1 MNPTQLVQRKISG
14 EAIPQTEMA
23 SFINAYVDEKIG
35 DDEMTPFLK
44 AVHAHG
50 MTDEETIILTDIM
63 LNSGDR
69 LAFSNMDAYVAD
81 KHSTGG
87 VGDKVSM
94 VLGPLMAAAGLAIPM
109 LTGRSLG
116 HTGGTTDKLETIPG
130 FQTSLTLDQF
140 KANVETHGIC
150 IMGQTESICPADRKI
165 YALRDVT
172 DTIDS
177 IPLICGSIMSKKIA
191 EGIQGL
197 VLDIKTGNGAFADN
211 LDFAGNMG
219 NCIIE
224 VAKQFGMNTSAIITD
239 MNQPLGGTVGNTL
252 EIIEVIDYLKCVQQE
267 SRLHEVVLTLA
278 AEMLAVAGLVD
289 STDDGFQKAKE
300 VLDSGKAAETFEK
313 MVSELGGPNN
323 ILENTDSHF
332 ESASVVK
339 PVLAHQSGFIS
350 QINTRAVGLTVVELG
365 GGRKKASDSIDHSVG
380 LSNVLGLG
388 TKVDV
393 GQPLAIVHAQN
404 EDQANIAIQQ
414 IQNLFILSE
423 IKAKSSPVI
432 IDHLNSP

>member
-1 MNPTQLVQRKISG
+1 MNPTQLVQLKING
-14 EAIPQTEMA
+14 ETIPQTELA
-23 SFINAYVDEKIG
+23 LFINAYVDEKIH

-50 MTDEETIILTDIM
+50 MTDEETITLTDIM

-69 LAFSNMDAYVAD
+69 LAFTNMDAYVAD

-94 VLGPLMAAAGLAIPM
+94 VLGPIMAAAGLAIPM

-150 IMGQTESICPADRKI
+150 IMGQTESICPADRKM

-197 VLDIKTGNGAFADN
+197 VLDIKTGNGAFMKTIDQARS
-211 LDFAGNMG
+211 LGQILQKVGEAFH
-219 NCIIE
+219 
-224 VAKQFGMNTSAIITD
+224 VKTD
-239 MNQPLGGTVGNTL
+239 VVYSSMNQPLGRT
-252 EIIEVIDYLKCVQQE
+252 
-267 SRLHEVVLTLA
+267 
-278 AEMLAVAGLVD
+278 AGLWCEMD
-289 STDDGFQKAKE
+289 ESIAALKGDGAKDLMDVVFE
-300 VLDSGKAAETFEK
+300 LGSKLLVQAGIIRGETAAVSMQENLIQSGKAYDKFEE
-313 MVSELGGPNN
+313 MVSVQGGD
-323 ILENTDSHF
+323 L
-332 ESASVVK
+332 
-339 PVLAHQSGFIS
+339 S
-350 QINTRAVGLTVVELG
+350 QIKQLHQPKFELIVSAKSSGYLESMDTLNIGWAAVELG
-365 GGRKKASDSIDHSVG
+365 CGRRKKDDILDPTAGVEFMAKIGNKVQKGDPLFRCFNSNENKLDSALNYLLDSARIGSEKKTHT
-380 LSNVLGLG
+380 L
-388 TKVDV
+388 
-393 GQPLAIVHAQN
+393 
-404 EDQANIAIQQ
+404 
-414 IQNLFILSE
+414 LF
-423 IKAKSSPVI
+423 
-432 IDHLNSP
+432 NS

>member
-69 LAFSNMDAYVAD
+69 LVFSNMDAYVAD

-87 VGDKVSM
+87 VGDKVSI
-94 VLGPLMAAAGLAIPM
+94 VLGPIMAAAGLAIPM

-197 VLDIKTGNGAFADN
+197 VLDIKTGNGAFMKTIDQAQS
-211 LDFAGNMG
+211 LGKTLQKVGEAFH
-219 NCIIE
+219 
-224 VAKQFGMNTSAIITD
+224 VKTD
-239 MNQPLGGTVGNTL
+239 VVYSSMNQPLGQT
-252 EIIEVIDYLKCVQQE
+252 
-267 SRLHEVVLTLA
+267 
-278 AEMLAVAGLVD
+278 AGLWCEMD
-289 STDDGFQKAKE
+289 ESIAALKGDGAKDLMDVVFE
-300 VLDSGKAAETFEK
+300 LGSKLLVQAGIIRGETAAVSIQENLIQSGKAYDKFEE
-313 MVSELGGPNN
+313 MVSVQGGD
-323 ILENTDSHF
+323 L
-332 ESASVVK
+332 
-339 PVLAHQSGFIS
+339 S
-350 QINTRAVGLTVVELG
+350 QIKQLHPPKFEFIVSAKSSGYVESMDTLNIGWAAVELG
-365 GGRKKASDSIDHSVG
+365 CGRRQKDDILDPTAGIEFMAKIGDKVQKGDP
-380 LSNVLGLG
+380 LFRCFNSNEN
-388 TKVDV
+388 K
-393 GQPLAIVHAQN
+393 
-404 EDQANIAIQQ
+404 
-414 IQNLFILSE
+414 
-423 IKAKSSPVI
+423 
-432 IDHLNSP
+432 LNSALNYLLDSARIGSEKKTHTLLFKS

>member
-23 SFINAYVDEKIG
+23 SFINAYVDEKIH

-50 MTDEETIILTDIM
+50 MTDEETITLTDIM

-69 LAFSNMDAYVAD
+69 LAFTNMDAYVAD

-94 VLGPLMAAAGLAIPM
+94 VLGPIMAAAGLAIPM

-150 IMGQTESICPADRKI
+150 IMGQTESICPADRKM

-197 VLDIKTGNGAFADN
+197 VLDIKTGNGAFMKTIDQARS
-211 LDFAGNMG
+211 LGQILQKVGEAFH
-219 NCIIE
+219 
-224 VAKQFGMNTSAIITD
+224 VKTD
-239 MNQPLGGTVGNTL
+239 VVYSSMNQPLGRT
-252 EIIEVIDYLKCVQQE
+252 
-267 SRLHEVVLTLA
+267 
-278 AEMLAVAGLVD
+278 AGLWCEMD
-289 STDDGFQKAKE
+289 ESIAALKGDGAKDLMDVVFE
-300 VLDSGKAAETFEK
+300 LGSKLLVQAGIIRGETAAVSMQENLIQSGKAYDKFEE
-313 MVSELGGPNN
+313 MVSVQGGD
-323 ILENTDSHF
+323 L
-332 ESASVVK
+332 
-339 PVLAHQSGFIS
+339 S
-350 QINTRAVGLTVVELG
+350 QIKQLHQPKFELIVSAKSSGYVESMDTLNIGWAAVELG
-365 GGRKKASDSIDHSVG
+365 CGRRKKDDILDPTAGIEFMAKIGNKVQKGDP
-380 LSNVLGLG
+380 LFRCFNSNEN
-388 TKVDV
+388 K
-393 GQPLAIVHAQN
+393 
-404 EDQANIAIQQ
+404 
-414 IQNLFILSE
+414 
-423 IKAKSSPVI
+423 
-432 IDHLNSP
+432 LNSALNYLLDSARIGSEKKTHTLLFNS

>member
-1 MNPTQLVQRKISG
+1 MNPNQLVQRKISG
-14 EAIPQTEMA
+14 EAITQTEMA

-69 LAFSNMDAYVAD
+69 LAFTNMDAYVAD

-94 VLGPLMAAAGLAIPM
+94 VLGPIMAAAGLAIPM

-150 IMGQTESICPADRKI
+150 IMGQTESICPADRKM

-197 VLDIKTGNGAFADN
+197 VLDIKTGNGAFMKTIDQARS
-211 LDFAGNMG
+211 LGQILQKVGEAFH
-219 NCIIE
+219 
-224 VAKQFGMNTSAIITD
+224 VKTD
-239 MNQPLGGTVGNTL
+239 VVYSSMNQPLGRT
-252 EIIEVIDYLKCVQQE
+252 
-267 SRLHEVVLTLA
+267 
-278 AEMLAVAGLVD
+278 AGLWCEMD
-289 STDDGFQKAKE
+289 ESIAALKGDGAKDLMDVVFE
-300 VLDSGKAAETFEK
+300 LGSKLLVQAGIIRGETAAVSMQENLIQSGKAYDKFEE
-313 MVSELGGPNN
+313 MVSVQGGD
-323 ILENTDSHF
+323 L
-332 ESASVVK
+332 
-339 PVLAHQSGFIS
+339 S
-350 QINTRAVGLTVVELG
+350 QIKQLHQPKFELIVSAKSSGYVESMDTLNIGWAAVELG
-365 GGRKKASDSIDHSVG
+365 CGRRKKDDILDPTAGVEFMAKIGNKVQKGDPLFRCFNSNENKLDSALNYLLDSARIGSEKKTHT
-380 LSNVLGLG
+380 L
-388 TKVDV
+388 
-393 GQPLAIVHAQN
+393 
-404 EDQANIAIQQ
+404 
-414 IQNLFILSE
+414 LF
-423 IKAKSSPVI
+423 
-432 IDHLNSP
+432 NS

>member
-23 SFINAYVDEKIG
+23 SFINAYVDEKIH

-50 MTDEETIILTDIM
+50 MTDEETITLTDIM

-94 VLGPLMAAAGLAIPM
+94 VLGPIMAAAGLAIPM

-150 IMGQTESICPADRKI
+150 IMGQTESICPADRKM

-197 VLDIKTGNGAFADN
+197 VLDIKTGNGAFMKTIDQARS
-211 LDFAGNMG
+211 LGQILQKVGEAFH
-219 NCIIE
+219 
-224 VAKQFGMNTSAIITD
+224 VKTD
-239 MNQPLGGTVGNTL
+239 VVYSSMNQPLGRT
-252 EIIEVIDYLKCVQQE
+252 
-267 SRLHEVVLTLA
+267 
-278 AEMLAVAGLVD
+278 AGLWCEMD
-289 STDDGFQKAKE
+289 ESIAALKGDGAEDLMDVVFELGSKLLVQAGIIRGE
-300 VLDSGKAAETFEK
+300 TAAVSMQENLIQSGKAYDKFEE
-313 MVSELGGPNN
+313 MVSVQGGD
-323 ILENTDSHF
+323 L
-332 ESASVVK
+332 
-339 PVLAHQSGFIS
+339 S
-350 QINTRAVGLTVVELG
+350 QIKQLHQPKFELIVSAKSSGYVESMDTLNIGWAAVELG
-365 GGRKKASDSIDHSVG
+365 CGRRKKDDILDPTAGIEFMAKIGNKVQKGDP
-380 LSNVLGLG
+380 LFRCFNSNEN
-388 TKVDV
+388 K
-393 GQPLAIVHAQN
+393 
-404 EDQANIAIQQ
+404 
-414 IQNLFILSE
+414 
-423 IKAKSSPVI
+423 
-432 IDHLNSP
+432 LNSALNYLLDSARIGSEKKTHTLLFNS

>member
-1 MNPTQLVQRKISG
+1 MNPNQLVQRKISG

-23 SFINAYVDEKIG
+23 SFINAYVDEKIH
-35 DDEMTPFLK
+35 DDEMMPFLK

-94 VLGPLMAAAGLAIPM
+94 VLGPIMAAAGLAIPM

-150 IMGQTESICPADRKI
+150 IMGQTESICPADRKM

-197 VLDIKTGNGAFADN
+197 VLDIKTGNGAFMKTIDQARS
-211 LDFAGNMG
+211 LGQILQKVGEAFH
-219 NCIIE
+219 
-224 VAKQFGMNTSAIITD
+224 VKTD
-239 MNQPLGGTVGNTL
+239 VVYSSMNQPLGRT
-252 EIIEVIDYLKCVQQE
+252 
-267 SRLHEVVLTLA
+267 
-278 AEMLAVAGLVD
+278 AGLWCEMD
-289 STDDGFQKAKE
+289 ESIAALKGDGAKDLMDVVFE
-300 VLDSGKAAETFEK
+300 LGSKLLVQAGIIRGETAAVSMQENLIQSGKAYDKFEE
-313 MVSELGGPNN
+313 MVSVQGGD
-323 ILENTDSHF
+323 L
-332 ESASVVK
+332 
-339 PVLAHQSGFIS
+339 S
-350 QINTRAVGLTVVELG
+350 QIKQLHQPKFELIVSAKSSGYVESMDTLNIGWAAVELG
-365 GGRKKASDSIDHSVG
+365 CGRRKKDDILDPTAGIEFMAKIGNKVQKGDP
-380 LSNVLGLG
+380 LFRCFNSNEN
-388 TKVDV
+388 K
-393 GQPLAIVHAQN
+393 
-404 EDQANIAIQQ
+404 
-414 IQNLFILSE
+414 
-423 IKAKSSPVI
+423 
-432 IDHLNSP
+432 LNSALNYLLDSARIGSEKKTHTLLFNS

>member
-14 EAIPQTEMA
+14 KAIPQTEMA

-44 AVHAHG
+44 VVHAHG

-69 LAFSNMDAYVAD
+69 LVFSNMDAYVAD

-87 VGDKVSM
+87 VGDKVSI
-94 VLGPLMAAAGLAIPM
+94 VLGPIMAAAGLAIPM

-130 FQTSLTLDQF
+130 FQTSLTLNQF

-197 VLDIKTGNGAFADN
+197 VLDIKTGNGAFMKTIDQAQS
-211 LDFAGNMG
+211 LGKTLQKVGEAFH
-219 NCIIE
+219 
-224 VAKQFGMNTSAIITD
+224 VKTD
-239 MNQPLGGTVGNTL
+239 VVYSSMNQPLGQT
-252 EIIEVIDYLKCVQQE
+252 
-267 SRLHEVVLTLA
+267 
-278 AEMLAVAGLVD
+278 AGLWCEMD
-289 STDDGFQKAKE
+289 ESIAALKGDGAKDLMDVVFE
-300 VLDSGKAAETFEK
+300 LGSKLLVQAGIIRGETAAVSIQENLIQSGKAYDKFEE
-313 MVSELGGPNN
+313 MVSVQGGD
-323 ILENTDSHF
+323 L
-332 ESASVVK
+332 
-339 PVLAHQSGFIS
+339 S
-350 QINTRAVGLTVVELG
+350 QIKQLHPPKFEFIVSAKSSGYVESMDTLNIGWAAVELG
-365 GGRKKASDSIDHSVG
+365 CGRRKKDDILDPTAGIEFMAKIGDKVQKGDP
-380 LSNVLGLG
+380 LFRCFNSNEN
-388 TKVDV
+388 K
-393 GQPLAIVHAQN
+393 
-404 EDQANIAIQQ
+404 
-414 IQNLFILSE
+414 
-423 IKAKSSPVI
+423 
-432 IDHLNSP
+432 LNSALNYLLDSARIGSGKKTHTLLFKS

>member
-14 EAIPQTEMA
+14 GAIPQTEMA

-69 LAFSNMDAYVAD
+69 LVFSNMDAYVAD

-94 VLGPLMAAAGLAIPM
+94 VLGPIMAAAGLAIPM

-197 VLDIKTGNGAFADN
+197 VLDIKTGNGAFMKTIDQAQS
-211 LDFAGNMG
+211 LGKTLQKVGEAFH
-219 NCIIE
+219 
-224 VAKQFGMNTSAIITD
+224 VKTD
-239 MNQPLGGTVGNTL
+239 VVYSSMNQPLGRT
-252 EIIEVIDYLKCVQQE
+252 
-267 SRLHEVVLTLA
+267 
-278 AEMLAVAGLVD
+278 AGLWCEMD
-289 STDDGFQKAKE
+289 ESIAALKGDGAKDLMDVVFE
-300 VLDSGKAAETFEK
+300 LGSKLLVQAGIIRGETAAVSIQENLIQSGKAYDKFEE
-313 MVSELGGPNN
+313 MVSVQGGD
-323 ILENTDSHF
+323 L
-332 ESASVVK
+332 
-339 PVLAHQSGFIS
+339 S
-350 QINTRAVGLTVVELG
+350 QIKQLHPPKFELIVSAKSSGYVESMDTLNIGWAAVELG
-365 GGRKKASDSIDHSVG
+365 CGRRKKDDILDPTAGIEFMAKIGDKVQKGDP
-380 LSNVLGLG
+380 LFRCFNSNEN
-388 TKVDV
+388 K
-393 GQPLAIVHAQN
+393 
-404 EDQANIAIQQ
+404 
-414 IQNLFILSE
+414 
-423 IKAKSSPVI
+423 
-432 IDHLNSP
+432 LNSALNYLLDSARIGSEKKTHTLLFKS

>member
-1 MNPTQLVQRKISG
+1 MNPTQLVQLKING
-14 EAIPQTEMA
+14 ETIPQTELA
-23 SFINAYVDEKIG
+23 SFINAYVDEKIH
-35 DDEMTPFLK
+35 DDEMMPFLK

-94 VLGPLMAAAGLAIPM
+94 VLGPIMAAAGLAIPM

-150 IMGQTESICPADRKI
+150 IMGQTESICPADRKM

-197 VLDIKTGNGAFADN
+197 VLDIKTGNGAFMKTIDQARS
-211 LDFAGNMG
+211 LGQILQKVGEAFH
-219 NCIIE
+219 
-224 VAKQFGMNTSAIITD
+224 VKTD
-239 MNQPLGGTVGNTL
+239 VVYSSMNQPLGRT
-252 EIIEVIDYLKCVQQE
+252 
-267 SRLHEVVLTLA
+267 
-278 AEMLAVAGLVD
+278 AGLWCEMD
-289 STDDGFQKAKE
+289 ESIAALKGDGAKDLMDVVFE
-300 VLDSGKAAETFEK
+300 LGSKLLIQAGIIQSETAAVSMQENLIQSGKAYDKFEE
-313 MVSELGGPNN
+313 MVSVQGGD
-323 ILENTDSHF
+323 L
-332 ESASVVK
+332 
-339 PVLAHQSGFIS
+339 S
-350 QINTRAVGLTVVELG
+350 QIKQLHQPKFELIVSAKSSGYVESMDTLNIGWAAVELG
-365 GGRKKASDSIDHSVG
+365 CGRRKKDDILDPTAGVEFMAKIGNKIQRGDP
-380 LSNVLGLG
+380 LFRCFNSNEN
-388 TKVDV
+388 K
-393 GQPLAIVHAQN
+393 
-404 EDQANIAIQQ
+404 
-414 IQNLFILSE
+414 
-423 IKAKSSPVI
+423 
-432 IDHLNSP
+432 LNSSLNYLQNSARIGSEKKTHTLLFNS

>member
-1 MNPTQLVQRKISG
+1 MNPNQLVQRKISG

-23 SFINAYVDEKIG
+23 SFINAYVDEKIH

-50 MTDEETIILTDIM
+50 MTDEETITLTDIM

-94 VLGPLMAAAGLAIPM
+94 VLGPIMAAAGLAIPM

-150 IMGQTESICPADRKI
+150 IMGQTESICPADRKM

-197 VLDIKTGNGAFADN
+197 VLDIKTGNGAFMKTIDQARS
-211 LDFAGNMG
+211 LGQILQKVGEAFH
-219 NCIIE
+219 
-224 VAKQFGMNTSAIITD
+224 VKTD
-239 MNQPLGGTVGNTL
+239 VVYSSMNQPLGRT
-252 EIIEVIDYLKCVQQE
+252 
-267 SRLHEVVLTLA
+267 
-278 AEMLAVAGLVD
+278 AGLWCEMD
-289 STDDGFQKAKE
+289 ESIAALKGDGAKDLMDVVFE
-300 VLDSGKAAETFEK
+300 LGSKLLVQAGIIRGETAAISMQENLIQSGKAYDKFEE
-313 MVSELGGPNN
+313 MVSVQGGD
-323 ILENTDSHF
+323 L
-332 ESASVVK
+332 
-339 PVLAHQSGFIS
+339 S
-350 QINTRAVGLTVVELG
+350 QIKQLHQPKFELIVSAKSSGYVESMDTLNIGWAAVELG
-365 GGRKKASDSIDHSVG
+365 CGRRKKDDILDPTAGVEFMAKIGNKVQKGDP
-380 LSNVLGLG
+380 LFRCFNSNEN
-388 TKVDV
+388 K
-393 GQPLAIVHAQN
+393 
-404 EDQANIAIQQ
+404 
-414 IQNLFILSE
+414 
-423 IKAKSSPVI
+423 
-432 IDHLNSP
+432 LNSALNYLLDSARIGSEKKTHTLLFNS

>member
-1 MNPTQLVQRKISG
+1 MNPNQLVQRKISG
-14 EAIPQTEMA
+14 EAITQTEMA
-23 SFINAYVDEKIG
+23 SFINAYVDEKIH

-94 VLGPLMAAAGLAIPM
+94 VLGPIMAAAGLAIPM

-150 IMGQTESICPADRKI
+150 IMGQTESICPADRKM

-197 VLDIKTGNGAFADN
+197 VLDIKTGNGAFMKTIDQARS
-211 LDFAGNMG
+211 LGQMLQKVGEAFH
-219 NCIIE
+219 
-224 VAKQFGMNTSAIITD
+224 VKTD
-239 MNQPLGGTVGNTL
+239 VVYSSMNQPLGRT
-252 EIIEVIDYLKCVQQE
+252 
-267 SRLHEVVLTLA
+267 
-278 AEMLAVAGLVD
+278 AGLWCEMD
-289 STDDGFQKAKE
+289 ESIAALKGDGAKDLMDVVFE
-300 VLDSGKAAETFEK
+300 LGNKLLVQAGLIRSETAAVTMQENLIQSGKAYDKFEE
-313 MVSELGGPNN
+313 MVSVQGGD
-323 ILENTDSHF
+323 L
-332 ESASVVK
+332 
-339 PVLAHQSGFIS
+339 S
-350 QINTRAVGLTVVELG
+350 QIKQLHQPKFELIVSAKSSGYVESMDTLNIGWAAVELG
-365 GGRKKASDSIDHSVG
+365 CGRRQKDDILDPTAGIEFMAKIGDKVQKGDP
-380 LSNVLGLG
+380 LFRCFNSNEN
-388 TKVDV
+388 K
-393 GQPLAIVHAQN
+393 
-404 EDQANIAIQQ
+404 
-414 IQNLFILSE
+414 
-423 IKAKSSPVI
+423 
-432 IDHLNSP
+432 LNSALNYLLDSARIGSEKKTHTLLFNS

>member
-1 MNPTQLVQRKISG
+1 MNPNQLVQRKISG

-23 SFINAYVDEKIG
+23 SFINAYVDEKIH

-50 MTDEETIILTDIM
+50 MTDEETITLTDIM

-69 LAFSNMDAYVAD
+69 LAFTNMDAYVAD

-94 VLGPLMAAAGLAIPM
+94 VLGPIMAAAGLAIPM

-150 IMGQTESICPADRKI
+150 IMGQTESICPADRKM

-197 VLDIKTGNGAFADN
+197 VLDIKTGNGAFMKTIDQARS
-211 LDFAGNMG
+211 LGQILQKVGEAFH
-219 NCIIE
+219 
-224 VAKQFGMNTSAIITD
+224 VKTD
-239 MNQPLGGTVGNTL
+239 VVYSSMNQPLGRT
-252 EIIEVIDYLKCVQQE
+252 
-267 SRLHEVVLTLA
+267 
-278 AEMLAVAGLVD
+278 AGLWCEMD
-289 STDDGFQKAKE
+289 ESIAALKGDGAKDLMDVVFE
-300 VLDSGKAAETFEK
+300 LGSKLLVQAGIIRGETAAVSMQENLIQSGKAYDKFEE
-313 MVSELGGPNN
+313 MVSVQGGD
-323 ILENTDSHF
+323 L
-332 ESASVVK
+332 
-339 PVLAHQSGFIS
+339 S
-350 QINTRAVGLTVVELG
+350 QIKQLHQPKFELIVSAKSSGYVESMDTLNIGWAAVELG
-365 GGRKKASDSIDHSVG
+365 CGRRKKDDILDPTAGIEFMAKIGNKVQKGDPLFRCFNSNENKLDSALNYLLDSARIGSEKKTHT
-380 LSNVLGLG
+380 L
-388 TKVDV
+388 
-393 GQPLAIVHAQN
+393 
-404 EDQANIAIQQ
+404 
-414 IQNLFILSE
+414 LF
-423 IKAKSSPVI
+423 
-432 IDHLNSP
+432 NS

>member
-69 LAFSNMDAYVAD
+69 LVFSNMDAYVAD

-87 VGDKVSM
+87 VGDKVSI
-94 VLGPLMAAAGLAIPM
+94 VLGPIMAAAGLAIPM

-197 VLDIKTGNGAFADN
+197 VLDIKTGNGAFMKTIDQAQS
-211 LDFAGNMG
+211 LGKTLQKVGEAFH
-219 NCIIE
+219 
-224 VAKQFGMNTSAIITD
+224 VKTD
-239 MNQPLGGTVGNTL
+239 VVYSSMNQPLGQT
-252 EIIEVIDYLKCVQQE
+252 
-267 SRLHEVVLTLA
+267 
-278 AEMLAVAGLVD
+278 AGLWCEMD
-289 STDDGFQKAKE
+289 ESIAALKGDGAKDLMDVVFE
-300 VLDSGKAAETFEK
+300 LGSKLLVQAGIIRGETAAVSIQENLIRSGKAYDKFEE
-313 MVSELGGPNN
+313 MVSVQGGD
-323 ILENTDSHF
+323 L
-332 ESASVVK
+332 
-339 PVLAHQSGFIS
+339 S
-350 QINTRAVGLTVVELG
+350 QIKQLHPPKFEFIVSAKSSGYVESMDTLNIGWAAVELG
-365 GGRKKASDSIDHSVG
+365 CGRRKKDDILDPTAGIEFMAKIGDKVQKGDPLFRCFNSNENKLDSALNYLLDSARIGSEKKTHT
-380 LSNVLGLG
+380 L
-388 TKVDV
+388 
-393 GQPLAIVHAQN
+393 
-404 EDQANIAIQQ
+404 
-414 IQNLFILSE
+414 LF
-423 IKAKSSPVI
+423 KS
-432 IDHLNSP
+432 

>member
-14 EAIPQTEMA
+14 GAIPQTEMA

-69 LAFSNMDAYVAD
+69 LVFSNMDAYVAD

-94 VLGPLMAAAGLAIPM
+94 VLGPIMAAAGLAIPM

-197 VLDIKTGNGAFADN
+197 VLDIKTGNGAFMKTIDQAQS
-211 LDFAGNMG
+211 LGKTLQKVGEAFH
-219 NCIIE
+219 
-224 VAKQFGMNTSAIITD
+224 VKTD
-239 MNQPLGGTVGNTL
+239 VVYSSMNQPLGRT
-252 EIIEVIDYLKCVQQE
+252 
-267 SRLHEVVLTLA
+267 
-278 AEMLAVAGLVD
+278 AGLWCEMD
-289 STDDGFQKAKE
+289 ESIAALKGDGAKDLMDVVFE
-300 VLDSGKAAETFEK
+300 LGSKLLVQAGIIRGETAAVSIQENLIQSGKAYDKFEE
-313 MVSELGGPNN
+313 MVSVQGGD
-323 ILENTDSHF
+323 L
-332 ESASVVK
+332 
-339 PVLAHQSGFIS
+339 S
-350 QINTRAVGLTVVELG
+350 QIKQLHPPKFEFIVSAKSSGYVESMDTLNIGWAAVELG
-365 GGRKKASDSIDHSVG
+365 CGRRKKDDILDPTAGIEFMAKIGDKVQKGDP
-380 LSNVLGLG
+380 LFRCFNSNEN
-388 TKVDV
+388 K
-393 GQPLAIVHAQN
+393 
-404 EDQANIAIQQ
+404 
-414 IQNLFILSE
+414 
-423 IKAKSSPVI
+423 
-432 IDHLNSP
+432 LNSALNYLLDSARIGSEKKTHTLLFKS

>member
-1 MNPTQLVQRKISG
+1 MNPTQLVQLKING
-14 EAIPQTEMA
+14 ENIPQTELA
-23 SFINAYVDEKIG
+23 SFINAYVDEKIH

-50 MTDEETIILTDIM
+50 MTDKETIILTDIM

-94 VLGPLMAAAGLAIPM
+94 VLGPIMAAAGLAIPM

-150 IMGQTESICPADRKI
+150 IMGQTESICPADRKM

-197 VLDIKTGNGAFADN
+197 VLDIKTGNGAFMKTIDQARS
-211 LDFAGNMG
+211 LGQILQKVGEAFH
-219 NCIIE
+219 
-224 VAKQFGMNTSAIITD
+224 VKTD
-239 MNQPLGGTVGNTL
+239 VVYSSMNQPLGRT
-252 EIIEVIDYLKCVQQE
+252 
-267 SRLHEVVLTLA
+267 
-278 AEMLAVAGLVD
+278 AGLWCEMD
-289 STDDGFQKAKE
+289 ESIAALKGDGAKDLMDVVFE
-300 VLDSGKAAETFEK
+300 LGSKLLVQAGIIRGETAAVSMQENLIQSGKAYDKFEE
-313 MVSELGGPNN
+313 MVSVQGGD
-323 ILENTDSHF
+323 L
-332 ESASVVK
+332 
-339 PVLAHQSGFIS
+339 S
-350 QINTRAVGLTVVELG
+350 QIKQLHQPKFELIVSAKSSGYVESMDTLNIGWAAVELG
-365 GGRKKASDSIDHSVG
+365 CGRRKKDDILDPTAGIEFMAKIGNKVQKGDP
-380 LSNVLGLG
+380 LFRCFNSNEN
-388 TKVDV
+388 K
-393 GQPLAIVHAQN
+393 
-404 EDQANIAIQQ
+404 
-414 IQNLFILSE
+414 
-423 IKAKSSPVI
+423 
-432 IDHLNSP
+432 LNSALNYLLDSSRIGSEKKTHTLLFNS

>member
-1 MNPTQLVQRKISG
+1 MNPNQLVQLKING
-14 EAIPQTEMA
+14 ENIPQTELA
-23 SFINAYVDEKIG
+23 SFINAYVDEKIH

-50 MTDEETIILTDIM
+50 MTDKETIILTDIM

-94 VLGPLMAAAGLAIPM
+94 VLGPIMAAAGLAIPM

-150 IMGQTESICPADRKI
+150 IMGQTESICPADRKM

-197 VLDIKTGNGAFADN
+197 VLDIKTGNGAFMKTIDQARS
-211 LDFAGNMG
+211 LGQILQKVGEAFH
-219 NCIIE
+219 
-224 VAKQFGMNTSAIITD
+224 VKTD
-239 MNQPLGGTVGNTL
+239 VVYSSMNQPLGRT
-252 EIIEVIDYLKCVQQE
+252 
-267 SRLHEVVLTLA
+267 
-278 AEMLAVAGLVD
+278 AGLWCEMD
-289 STDDGFQKAKE
+289 ESIAALKGDGAKDLMDVVFE
-300 VLDSGKAAETFEK
+300 LGSKLLVQAGIIRGETAAVSMQENLIQSGKAYDKFEE
-313 MVSELGGPNN
+313 MVSVQGGD
-323 ILENTDSHF
+323 L
-332 ESASVVK
+332 
-339 PVLAHQSGFIS
+339 S
-350 QINTRAVGLTVVELG
+350 QIKQLHQPKFELIVSAKSSGYVESMDTLNIGWAAVELG
-365 GGRKKASDSIDHSVG
+365 CGRRQKDDILDPTAGIEFMAKIGNKIQKGDP
-380 LSNVLGLG
+380 LFRCFNSNEN
-388 TKVDV
+388 K
-393 GQPLAIVHAQN
+393 
-404 EDQANIAIQQ
+404 
-414 IQNLFILSE
+414 
-423 IKAKSSPVI
+423 
-432 IDHLNSP
+432 LNSALNYLLDSARIGSEKKTHTLLFNS

>member
-1 MNPTQLVQRKISG
+1 MNPNQLVQLKING
-14 EAIPQTEMA
+14 ETIPQTELA
-23 SFINAYVDEKIG
+23 SFINAYVDEKIH

-94 VLGPLMAAAGLAIPM
+94 ILGPTMAAAGLAIPM

-150 IMGQTESICPADRKI
+150 IMGQTESICPADRKM

-197 VLDIKTGNGAFADN
+197 VLDIKMGNGAFMKTIDQARS
-211 LDFAGNMG
+211 LGQILQKVGEAFH
-219 NCIIE
+219 
-224 VAKQFGMNTSAIITD
+224 VKTD
-239 MNQPLGGTVGNTL
+239 VVYSSMNQPLGRT
-252 EIIEVIDYLKCVQQE
+252 
-267 SRLHEVVLTLA
+267 
-278 AEMLAVAGLVD
+278 AGLWCEMD
-289 STDDGFQKAKE
+289 ESIAALKGDGAKDLMDVVFE
-300 VLDSGKAAETFEK
+300 LGSKLLVQAGIIRGETAAVSMQENLIQSGKAYDKFEE
-313 MVSELGGPNN
+313 MVSVQGGD
-323 ILENTDSHF
+323 L
-332 ESASVVK
+332 
-339 PVLAHQSGFIS
+339 S
-350 QINTRAVGLTVVELG
+350 QIKQLHQPKFELIVSAKSSGYVESMDTLNIGWAAVELG
-365 GGRKKASDSIDHSVG
+365 CGRRKKDDILDPTAGVEFMAKIGNKIQRGDP
-380 LSNVLGLG
+380 LFRCFNSNEN
-388 TKVDV
+388 K
-393 GQPLAIVHAQN
+393 
-404 EDQANIAIQQ
+404 
-414 IQNLFILSE
+414 
-423 IKAKSSPVI
+423 
-432 IDHLNSP
+432 LNSSLNYLQNSARIGSEKKTHTLLFNS

>member
-1 MNPTQLVQRKISG
+1 MNSTQLVQRKISG

-44 AVHAHG
+44 VVHAHG

-69 LAFSNMDAYVAD
+69 LVFSNMDAYVAD

-87 VGDKVSM
+87 VGDKVSI
-94 VLGPLMAAAGLAIPM
+94 VLGPIMAAAGLAIPM

-130 FQTSLTLDQF
+130 FQTSLTLNQF

-197 VLDIKTGNGAFADN
+197 VLDIKTGNGAFMKTIDQAQS
-211 LDFAGNMG
+211 LGKTLQKVGEAFH
-219 NCIIE
+219 
-224 VAKQFGMNTSAIITD
+224 VKTD
-239 MNQPLGGTVGNTL
+239 VVYSSMNQPLGQT
-252 EIIEVIDYLKCVQQE
+252 
-267 SRLHEVVLTLA
+267 
-278 AEMLAVAGLVD
+278 AGLWCEMD
-289 STDDGFQKAKE
+289 ESIAALKGDGAKDLMDVVFE
-300 VLDSGKAAETFEK
+300 LGSKLLVQAGIIRGETAAVSIQENLIQSGKAYNKFEE
-313 MVSELGGPNN
+313 MVAVQGGD
-323 ILENTDSHF
+323 L
-332 ESASVVK
+332 
-339 PVLAHQSGFIS
+339 S
-350 QINTRAVGLTVVELG
+350 QIKQLHPPKFEFIVSAKTSGYVESMDTLNIGWAAVELG
-365 GGRKKASDSIDHSVG
+365 CGRRKKDDILDPTAGIEFMAKIGDKVQKGDPLFRCFNSNENKLNFALNYLLDSARIGSGKKTHT
-380 LSNVLGLG
+380 L
-388 TKVDV
+388 
-393 GQPLAIVHAQN
+393 
-404 EDQANIAIQQ
+404 
-414 IQNLFILSE
+414 LF
-423 IKAKSSPVI
+423 KS
-432 IDHLNSP
+432 

>member
-1 MNPTQLVQRKISG
+1 MNPNQLVQRKISG

-23 SFINAYVDEKIG
+23 SFINAYVDERIH

-50 MTDEETIILTDIM
+50 MTDEETITLTDIM

-69 LAFSNMDAYVAD
+69 LAFTNMDAYVAD

-94 VLGPLMAAAGLAIPM
+94 VLGPIMAAAGLAIPM

-150 IMGQTESICPADRKI
+150 IMGQTESICPADRKM

-197 VLDIKTGNGAFADN
+197 VLDIKTGNGAFMKTIDQARS
-211 LDFAGNMG
+211 LGQILQKVGEAFH
-219 NCIIE
+219 
-224 VAKQFGMNTSAIITD
+224 VKTD
-239 MNQPLGGTVGNTL
+239 VVYSSMNQPLGRT
-252 EIIEVIDYLKCVQQE
+252 
-267 SRLHEVVLTLA
+267 
-278 AEMLAVAGLVD
+278 AGLWCEMD
-289 STDDGFQKAKE
+289 ESIAALKGDGAKDLMDVVFE
-300 VLDSGKAAETFEK
+300 LGSKLLIQAGIIQSETAAVSMQENLIQSGKAYDKFEE
-313 MVSELGGPNN
+313 MVSVQRGDL
-323 ILENTDSHF
+323 
-332 ESASVVK
+332 
-339 PVLAHQSGFIS
+339 S
-350 QINTRAVGLTVVELG
+350 QIKRLHQPKFELIVSAKSSGYVESMDTLNIGWAAVELG
-365 GGRKKASDSIDHSVG
+365 CGRRKKDDILDPTAGIEFMAKIGNKVQKGDP
-380 LSNVLGLG
+380 LFRCFNSNEN
-388 TKVDV
+388 K
-393 GQPLAIVHAQN
+393 
-404 EDQANIAIQQ
+404 
-414 IQNLFILSE
+414 
-423 IKAKSSPVI
+423 
-432 IDHLNSP
+432 LNSALNYLLDSARIGSEKKTHTLLFNS

>member
-1 MNPTQLVQRKISG
+1 MNPTQLVQLKING
-14 EAIPQTEMA
+14 ENIPQTELA
-23 SFINAYVDEKIG
+23 SFINAYVDEKIH

-50 MTDEETIILTDIM
+50 MTDEETITLTDIM

-69 LAFSNMDAYVAD
+69 LAFTNMDAYVAD

-94 VLGPLMAAAGLAIPM
+94 VLGPIMAAAGLAIPM

-150 IMGQTESICPADRKI
+150 IMGQTESICPADRKM

-197 VLDIKTGNGAFADN
+197 VLDIKTGNGAFMKTIDQARS
-211 LDFAGNMG
+211 LGQILQKVGEAFH
-219 NCIIE
+219 
-224 VAKQFGMNTSAIITD
+224 VKTD
-239 MNQPLGGTVGNTL
+239 VVYSSMNQPLGRT
-252 EIIEVIDYLKCVQQE
+252 
-267 SRLHEVVLTLA
+267 
-278 AEMLAVAGLVD
+278 AGLWCEMD
-289 STDDGFQKAKE
+289 ESIAALKGDGAKDLMDVVFE
-300 VLDSGKAAETFEK
+300 LGSKLLVQAGIIRGETAAVSMQENLIQSGKAYDKFEE
-313 MVSELGGPNN
+313 MVSVQGGD
-323 ILENTDSHF
+323 L
-332 ESASVVK
+332 
-339 PVLAHQSGFIS
+339 S
-350 QINTRAVGLTVVELG
+350 QIKQLHQPKFELIVSAKSSGYVESMDTLNIGWAAVELG
-365 GGRKKASDSIDHSVG
+365 CGRRKKDDILDPTAGVEFMAKIGNKVQKGDP
-380 LSNVLGLG
+380 LFRCFNSNEN
-388 TKVDV
+388 K
-393 GQPLAIVHAQN
+393 
-404 EDQANIAIQQ
+404 
-414 IQNLFILSE
+414 
-423 IKAKSSPVI
+423 
-432 IDHLNSP
+432 LNSALNYLLDSARIGSEKKTHTLLFNS

>member
-23 SFINAYVDEKIG
+23 SFINAYVDEKIH

-94 VLGPLMAAAGLAIPM
+94 VLGPIMAAAGLAIPM

-197 VLDIKTGNGAFADN
+197 VLDIKTGNGAFMKTIDQAQS
-211 LDFAGNMG
+211 LGKTLQKVGEAFH
-219 NCIIE
+219 
-224 VAKQFGMNTSAIITD
+224 VKTD
-239 MNQPLGGTVGNTL
+239 VVYSSMNQPLGQT
-252 EIIEVIDYLKCVQQE
+252 
-267 SRLHEVVLTLA
+267 
-278 AEMLAVAGLVD
+278 AGLWCEMD
-289 STDDGFQKAKE
+289 ESIAALKGNGAKDLMDVVFE
-300 VLDSGKAAETFEK
+300 LGSKLLVQAGIIRGETAAVSIQENLIQSGKAYDKFEE
-313 MVSELGGPNN
+313 MVSVQGGD
-323 ILENTDSHF
+323 L
-332 ESASVVK
+332 
-339 PVLAHQSGFIS
+339 S
-350 QINTRAVGLTVVELG
+350 QIKQLHQPKFELIVSAKSSGYLESMDTLNIGWAAVELG
-365 GGRKKASDSIDHSVG
+365 CGRRKKDDILDPTAGIEFMAKIGNKVQKGDP
-380 LSNVLGLG
+380 LFRCFNSNEN
-388 TKVDV
+388 K
-393 GQPLAIVHAQN
+393 
-404 EDQANIAIQQ
+404 
-414 IQNLFILSE
+414 
-423 IKAKSSPVI
+423 
-432 IDHLNSP
+432 LNSALNYLLDSARIGSEKKTHTLLFKS

>member
-1 MNPTQLVQRKISG
+1 MNPNQLVQRKISG

-23 SFINAYVDEKIG
+23 SFINAYVDEKIH

-50 MTDEETIILTDIM
+50 MTDQETIILTDIM

-94 VLGPLMAAAGLAIPM
+94 VLGPIMAAAGLAIPM

-150 IMGQTESICPADRKI
+150 IMGQTESICPADRKM
-165 YALRDVT
+165 YALRDLT

-197 VLDIKTGNGAFADN
+197 VLDIKTGNGAFMKTIDQARS
-211 LDFAGNMG
+211 LGQMLQKVGEAFH
-219 NCIIE
+219 
-224 VAKQFGMNTSAIITD
+224 VKTD
-239 MNQPLGGTVGNTL
+239 VVYSSMNQPLGRT
-252 EIIEVIDYLKCVQQE
+252 
-267 SRLHEVVLTLA
+267 
-278 AEMLAVAGLVD
+278 AGLWCEMD
-289 STDDGFQKAKE
+289 ESIAALKGDGAKDLMDVVFE
-300 VLDSGKAAETFEK
+300 LGSKLLVQAGLIRSETAAVTMQENLIQSGKAYDKFEE
-313 MVSELGGPNN
+313 MVSVQGGD
-323 ILENTDSHF
+323 L
-332 ESASVVK
+332 
-339 PVLAHQSGFIS
+339 S
-350 QINTRAVGLTVVELG
+350 QIKQLHQPKFELIVSAKSSGYVESMDTLNIGWAAVELG
-365 GGRKKASDSIDHSVG
+365 CGRRQKDDILDPTAGIEFMAKIGDKVQKGDP
-380 LSNVLGLG
+380 LFRCFNSNEN
-388 TKVDV
+388 K
-393 GQPLAIVHAQN
+393 
-404 EDQANIAIQQ
+404 
-414 IQNLFILSE
+414 
-423 IKAKSSPVI
+423 
-432 IDHLNSP
+432 LNSALNYLLDSARIGSEKKTHTLLFNS

>member
-1 MNPTQLVQRKISG
+1 MNSTQLVQRKISG

-69 LAFSNMDAYVAD
+69 LVFSNMDAYVAD

-87 VGDKVSM
+87 VGDKVSI
-94 VLGPLMAAAGLAIPM
+94 VLGPIMAAAGLAIPM

-130 FQTSLTLDQF
+130 FQTSLTLNQF

-197 VLDIKTGNGAFADN
+197 VLDIKTGNGAFMKTIDQAQS
-211 LDFAGNMG
+211 LGKTLQKVGEAFH
-219 NCIIE
+219 
-224 VAKQFGMNTSAIITD
+224 VKTD
-239 MNQPLGGTVGNTL
+239 VVYSSMNQPLGQT
-252 EIIEVIDYLKCVQQE
+252 
-267 SRLHEVVLTLA
+267 
-278 AEMLAVAGLVD
+278 AGLWCEMD
-289 STDDGFQKAKE
+289 ESIAALKGDGAKDLMDVVFE
-300 VLDSGKAAETFEK
+300 LGSKLLVQAGIIRGETAAVSIQENLIQSGKAYNKFEE
-313 MVSELGGPNN
+313 MVAVQGGD
-323 ILENTDSHF
+323 L
-332 ESASVVK
+332 
-339 PVLAHQSGFIS
+339 S
-350 QINTRAVGLTVVELG
+350 QIKQLHPPKFEFIVSAKSSGYVESMDTLNIGWAAVELG
-365 GGRKKASDSIDHSVG
+365 CGRRKKDDILDPTAGIEFMAKIGDKIQKGDP
-380 LSNVLGLG
+380 LFRCFNSNEN
-388 TKVDV
+388 K
-393 GQPLAIVHAQN
+393 
-404 EDQANIAIQQ
+404 
-414 IQNLFILSE
+414 
-423 IKAKSSPVI
+423 
-432 IDHLNSP
+432 LNSALNYLLDSARIVSGKKTHTLLFKS

>member
-1 MNPTQLVQRKISG
+1 MNPNQLVQRKISG
-14 EAIPQTEMA
+14 EAITQTEMA
-23 SFINAYVDEKIG
+23 SFINAYVDEKIH

-50 MTDEETIILTDIM
+50 MTDQETIILTDIM

-94 VLGPLMAAAGLAIPM
+94 VLGPIMAAAGLAIPM

-150 IMGQTESICPADRKI
+150 IMGQTESICPADRKM

-197 VLDIKTGNGAFADN
+197 VLDIKTGNGAFMKTIDQARS
-211 LDFAGNMG
+211 LGQMLQKVGEAFH
-219 NCIIE
+219 
-224 VAKQFGMNTSAIITD
+224 VKTD
-239 MNQPLGGTVGNTL
+239 VVYSSMNQPLGRT
-252 EIIEVIDYLKCVQQE
+252 
-267 SRLHEVVLTLA
+267 
-278 AEMLAVAGLVD
+278 AGLWCEMD
-289 STDDGFQKAKE
+289 ESIAALKGDGAKDLMDVVFE
-300 VLDSGKAAETFEK
+300 LGSKLLVQAGIIRGETATVTMQENLIQTGKAYDKFEE
-313 MVSELGGPNN
+313 MVSVQGGD
-323 ILENTDSHF
+323 L
-332 ESASVVK
+332 
-339 PVLAHQSGFIS
+339 S
-350 QINTRAVGLTVVELG
+350 QIKQLHQPKFELIVSAKSSGYVESMDTLNIGWAAVELG
-365 GGRKKASDSIDHSVG
+365 CGRRQKDDILDPTAGIEFMAKIGDKVQKGDP
-380 LSNVLGLG
+380 LFRCFNSNEN
-388 TKVDV
+388 K
-393 GQPLAIVHAQN
+393 
-404 EDQANIAIQQ
+404 
-414 IQNLFILSE
+414 
-423 IKAKSSPVI
+423 
-432 IDHLNSP
+432 LNSALNYLLDSARIGSEKKTHTLLFNS

>member
-14 EAIPQTEMA
+14 GAIPQTEIA

-69 LAFSNMDAYVAD
+69 LVFSNMDAYVAD

-94 VLGPLMAAAGLAIPM
+94 VLGPIMAAAGLAIPM

-177 IPLICGSIMSKKIA
+177 IPLICGSILSKKIA

-197 VLDIKTGNGAFADN
+197 VLDIKTGNGAFMKTIDQAQS
-211 LDFAGNMG
+211 LGKTLQKVGEAFH
-219 NCIIE
+219 
-224 VAKQFGMNTSAIITD
+224 VKTD
-239 MNQPLGGTVGNTL
+239 VVYSSMNQPLGRT
-252 EIIEVIDYLKCVQQE
+252 
-267 SRLHEVVLTLA
+267 
-278 AEMLAVAGLVD
+278 AGLWCEMD
-289 STDDGFQKAKE
+289 ESIAALKGDGAKDLMDVVFE
-300 VLDSGKAAETFEK
+300 LGSKLLVQAGIIRGETAAVSIQENLIQSGKAYDKFEE
-313 MVSELGGPNN
+313 MVSVQGGD
-323 ILENTDSHF
+323 L
-332 ESASVVK
+332 
-339 PVLAHQSGFIS
+339 S
-350 QINTRAVGLTVVELG
+350 QIKQLHPPKFELIVSAKSSGYVESMDTLNIGWATVELG
-365 GGRKKASDSIDHSVG
+365 CGRRQKDDILDPTAGIEFMAKIGDKVQKGDP
-380 LSNVLGLG
+380 LFRCFNSNEN
-388 TKVDV
+388 K
-393 GQPLAIVHAQN
+393 
-404 EDQANIAIQQ
+404 
-414 IQNLFILSE
+414 
-423 IKAKSSPVI
+423 
-432 IDHLNSP
+432 LNSALNYLLDSARIGSEKKTHTLLFKS

>member
-1 MNPTQLVQRKISG
+1 MNPNQLVQRKISG
-14 EAIPQTEMA
+14 EAITQTEMA

-69 LAFSNMDAYVAD
+69 LAFTNMDAYVAD

-94 VLGPLMAAAGLAIPM
+94 VLGPIMAAAGLAIPM

-150 IMGQTESICPADRKI
+150 IMGQTESICPADRKM

-197 VLDIKTGNGAFADN
+197 VLDIKTGNGAFMKTIDQARS
-211 LDFAGNMG
+211 LGQILQKVGEAFH
-219 NCIIE
+219 
-224 VAKQFGMNTSAIITD
+224 VKTD
-239 MNQPLGGTVGNTL
+239 VVYSSMNQPLGQT
-252 EIIEVIDYLKCVQQE
+252 
-267 SRLHEVVLTLA
+267 
-278 AEMLAVAGLVD
+278 AGLWCEMD
-289 STDDGFQKAKE
+289 ESIAALKGDGAKDLMDVVFE
-300 VLDSGKAAETFEK
+300 LGSKLLVQAGIIRGETAAVSMQENLIQSGKAYDKFEE
-313 MVSELGGPNN
+313 MVSVQGGD
-323 ILENTDSHF
+323 L
-332 ESASVVK
+332 
-339 PVLAHQSGFIS
+339 S
-350 QINTRAVGLTVVELG
+350 QIKQLHQPKFELIVSAKSSGYVESMDTLNIGWAAVELG
-365 GGRKKASDSIDHSVG
+365 CGRRKKDDILDPTAGVEFMAKIGNKVQKGDPLFRCFNSNENKLDSALNYLLDSARIGSEKKTHT
-380 LSNVLGLG
+380 L
-388 TKVDV
+388 
-393 GQPLAIVHAQN
+393 
-404 EDQANIAIQQ
+404 
-414 IQNLFILSE
+414 LF
-423 IKAKSSPVI
+423 
-432 IDHLNSP
+432 NS

>member
-1 MNPTQLVQRKISG
+1 MNPTQLVQLKING
-14 EAIPQTEMA
+14 ENIPQTELA
-23 SFINAYVDEKIG
+23 SFINAYVDEKIH

-50 MTDEETIILTDIM
+50 MTDKETIILTDIM

-94 VLGPLMAAAGLAIPM
+94 VLGPIMAAAGLAIPM

-150 IMGQTESICPADRKI
+150 IMGQTESICPADRKM

-197 VLDIKTGNGAFADN
+197 VLDIKTGNGAFMKTIDQARS
-211 LDFAGNMG
+211 LGQILQKVGEAFH
-219 NCIIE
+219 
-224 VAKQFGMNTSAIITD
+224 VKTD
-239 MNQPLGGTVGNTL
+239 VVYSSMNQPLGRT
-252 EIIEVIDYLKCVQQE
+252 
-267 SRLHEVVLTLA
+267 
-278 AEMLAVAGLVD
+278 AGLWCEMD
-289 STDDGFQKAKE
+289 ESIAALKGDGAKDLMDVVFE
-300 VLDSGKAAETFEK
+300 LGSKLLIQAGIIRGETAAVSMQENLIQSGKAYDKFEE
-313 MVSELGGPNN
+313 MVSVQGGD
-323 ILENTDSHF
+323 L
-332 ESASVVK
+332 
-339 PVLAHQSGFIS
+339 S
-350 QINTRAVGLTVVELG
+350 QIKQLHQPKFELIVSAKSSGYVESMDTLNIGWAAVELG
-365 GGRKKASDSIDHSVG
+365 CGRRKKDDILDPTAGIEFMAKIGNKVQKGDPLFRCFNSNKNKLDSTLNFLLDSARIGSKKKTHT
-380 LSNVLGLG
+380 L
-388 TKVDV
+388 
-393 GQPLAIVHAQN
+393 
-404 EDQANIAIQQ
+404 
-414 IQNLFILSE
+414 LF
-423 IKAKSSPVI
+423 
-432 IDHLNSP
+432 NS

>member
-69 LAFSNMDAYVAD
+69 LVFSNMDAYVAD

-87 VGDKVSM
+87 VGDKVSI
-94 VLGPLMAAAGLAIPM
+94 VLGPIMAAAGLAIPM

-197 VLDIKTGNGAFADN
+197 VLDIKTGNGAFMKTIDQAQS
-211 LDFAGNMG
+211 LGKTLQKVGEAFH
-219 NCIIE
+219 
-224 VAKQFGMNTSAIITD
+224 VKTD
-239 MNQPLGGTVGNTL
+239 VVYSSMNQPLGRT
-252 EIIEVIDYLKCVQQE
+252 
-267 SRLHEVVLTLA
+267 
-278 AEMLAVAGLVD
+278 AGLWCEMD
-289 STDDGFQKAKE
+289 ESIAALKGDGAKDLMDVVFE
-300 VLDSGKAAETFEK
+300 LGSKLLVQAGIIRGETAAVSIQENLIQSGKAYDKFEE
-313 MVSELGGPNN
+313 MVSVQGGD
-323 ILENTDSHF
+323 L
-332 ESASVVK
+332 
-339 PVLAHQSGFIS
+339 S
-350 QINTRAVGLTVVELG
+350 QIKQLHPPKFELIVSAKSSGYVESMDTLNIGWAAVELG
-365 GGRKKASDSIDHSVG
+365 CGRRKKDDILDPTAGIEFMAKIGDKVQKGDP
-380 LSNVLGLG
+380 LFRCFNSNEN
-388 TKVDV
+388 K
-393 GQPLAIVHAQN
+393 
-404 EDQANIAIQQ
+404 
-414 IQNLFILSE
+414 
-423 IKAKSSPVI
+423 
-432 IDHLNSP
+432 LNSALNYLLDSARIGSEKKTHTLLFKS

>member
-1 MNPTQLVQRKISG
+1 MNPNQLVQLKING
-14 EAIPQTEMA
+14 ETIPQTELA
-23 SFINAYVDEKIG
+23 SFINAYVDEKIH

-50 MTDEETIILTDIM
+50 MTDEETITLTDIM

-69 LAFSNMDAYVAD
+69 LAFTNMDAYVAD

-94 VLGPLMAAAGLAIPM
+94 VLGPIMAAAGLAIPM

-150 IMGQTESICPADRKI
+150 IMGQTESICPADRKM

-197 VLDIKTGNGAFADN
+197 VLDIKTGNGAFMKTIDQARS
-211 LDFAGNMG
+211 LGQILQKVGEAFH
-219 NCIIE
+219 
-224 VAKQFGMNTSAIITD
+224 VKTD
-239 MNQPLGGTVGNTL
+239 VVYSSMNQPLGRT
-252 EIIEVIDYLKCVQQE
+252 
-267 SRLHEVVLTLA
+267 
-278 AEMLAVAGLVD
+278 AGLWCEMD
-289 STDDGFQKAKE
+289 ESIAALKGDGAKDLMDVVFE
-300 VLDSGKAAETFEK
+300 LGSKLLVQAGIIRGETAAVSMQENLIQSGKAYDKFEE
-313 MVSELGGPNN
+313 MVSVQGGD
-323 ILENTDSHF
+323 L
-332 ESASVVK
+332 
-339 PVLAHQSGFIS
+339 S
-350 QINTRAVGLTVVELG
+350 QIKQLHQPKFELIVSAKSSGYVESMDTLNIGWAAVELG
-365 GGRKKASDSIDHSVG
+365 CGRRKKDDILDPTAGIEFMAKIGNKVQKGDPLFRCFNSNENKLDSALNYLLDSARIGSEKKTHT
-380 LSNVLGLG
+380 L
-388 TKVDV
+388 
-393 GQPLAIVHAQN
+393 
-404 EDQANIAIQQ
+404 
-414 IQNLFILSE
+414 LF
-423 IKAKSSPVI
+423 
-432 IDHLNSP
+432 NS